1 MIPRDLL
8 FLVCSILQA
17 EPIFEEMKK
26 LFNIEGTKLE
36 CKWNQPN
43 EVISDE
49 DFMKPFKA
57 SENYIRKQL
66 TDIIGLK

>member
-1 MIPRDLL
+1 
-8 FLVCSILQA
+8 
-17 EPIFEEMKK
+17 MKK
-26 LFNIEGTKLE
+26 LLNIEGTKLE
-36 CKWNQPN
+36 CNWKQPN

-66 TDIIGLK
+66 TNIAEDDLR